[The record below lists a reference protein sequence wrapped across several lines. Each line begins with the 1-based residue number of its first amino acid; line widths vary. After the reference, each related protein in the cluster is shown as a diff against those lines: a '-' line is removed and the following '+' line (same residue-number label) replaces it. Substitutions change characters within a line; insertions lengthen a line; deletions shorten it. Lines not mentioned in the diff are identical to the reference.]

1 MHVSKLSLPLHPQSG
16 NKFLQNEENSCES
29 KDEQRLRKRNLK
41 KVAKKFLKNLEVT
54 KKDITFATDFR
65 LKFERSFSNGSLIY
79 WLYN

>member
-16 NKFLQNEENSCES
+16 NKFLQSEENSCES
-29 KDEQRLRKRNLK
+29 KDERRLRERNLK

-65 LKFERSFSNGSLIY
+65 LKFEAEFFKRFFDLLVI
-79 WLYN
+79 